1 MPGLKIDIKY
11 KIAGFELDVAFD
23 TTNSITGVFGPSGAG
38 KSTLFNALNGVVKPD
53 GGSIEL
59 NGNTI
64 FSSTKKINLPL
75 HKRKIGVVFQDFK
88 LFPHLTAKENLLF
101 AKKAKEGHLFYKVV
115 EMLNIKKLLGRKPVQ
130 LSGGEKQRIAI
141 GRAIL
146 SQPDILLLDEPFS
159 ALDAKIKNEIIDFIK
174 QIPVQF
180 NIPILI
186 ISHELSDIL
195 QLSSEIILIKDGR
208 ILNKGSIY
216 DLFTHKPSIKL
227 LSYSGLKNILELKVG
242 HIDKEKETIC
252 LSSTKSQGRIK
263 VISNDMLANLK
274 PGDNVKFFLAPED
287 VAISL
292 QAINNVSIQNQ
303 IKGRVEDIFY
313 INGKMICMVDAGI
326 KIMAE
331 IARASVD
338 LLGLEKGKE
347 VWCLFKSVAPRVI

>member
-1 MPGLKIDIKY
+1 MRGLKVDIRY
-11 KIAGFELDVAFD
+11 KVAGFELDIAFNA
-23 TTNSITGVFGPSGAG
+23 TKAITGIFGPSGAG
-38 KSTLFNALNGVVKPD
+38 KSTLFNAINGVVKPND
-53 GGSIEL
+53 GSIKL

-64 FSSTKKINLPL
+64 FSSSKKTNLPL

-88 LFPHLTAKENLLF
+88 LFPHLSAKENLLF
-101 AKKAKEGHLFYKVV
+101 AKNAKEGQLFDKVV
-115 EMLNIKKLLGRKPVQ
+115 EMLNIKRLLGRKPAL

-159 ALDAKIKNEIIDFIK
+159 ALDSKIKNEIIDFIK
-174 QIPVQF
+174 QIPAHF

-195 QLSSEIILIKDGR
+195 QLSSEIILIKDGK

-216 DLFTHKPSIKL
+216 DLFNHKPSIKL
-227 LSYSGLKNILELKVG
+227 LSHSGLKNILELKVG
-242 HIDKEKETIC
+242 HVDKDKETIC
-252 LSSTKSQGRIK
+252 LSSPKSSGKIK

-274 PGDNVKFFLAPED
+274 SGDDVKFFLAPED

-292 QAINNVSIQNQ
+292 QAVENVSIQNQ

-313 INGKMICMVDAGI
+313 INGKMICMVNAGI

-331 IARASVD
+331 IARASVE

-347 VWCLFKSVAPRVI
+347 VWCLFKSVAPKVI